1 MVETTALG
9 AAMAAGAA
17 EGIAVWD
24 LSSLTPLATDSF
36 TPAILEDGQSL
47 RTVSTAVIQINVALH
62 SDHSQGRSK

>member
-24 LSSLTPLATDSF
+24 LDALTPLATDTF
-36 TPAILEDGQSL
+36 RPAILHNGTQ
-47 RTVSTAVIQINVALH
+47 H
-62 SDHSQGRSK
+62 SHLLGHHT